1 MSRAMRNPNYETR
14 AGRVPKRSQAKER
27 IILEHLPQ
35 IKYIAQRIACK
46 LPPHI
51 EMDDLIS
58 AGVLG
63 LLDAAEKFDPK
74 RGVKFKTYADRRI
87 KGAILD
93 SLRNLDWAPRSLRK
107 KGKDLER
114 TYRELEQ
121 RLGRAASDSEVAEEL
136 GMAEEEL
143 QQLLGQ
149 LKGINLG
156 SFQEVT
162 SIDRSGGDG
171 LIRYAPEAPDQ
182 NPFVVFQR
190 KELKEML
197 TVAIDRLPKNERVVV
212 SLYYYDEL
220 TMKEIGEVLGVNE
233 SRVSQLHTKAMMRL
247 RGKLNKLDKD
257 SLPVTG

>member
-1 MSRAMRNPNYETR
+1 MRNPIYQTR
-14 AGRVPKRSQAKER
+14 TEKAPKKSQVRER

-107 KGKDLER
+107 KGKDLEKV
-114 TYRELEQ
+114 YRGLEQ
-121 RLGRAASDSEVAEEL
+121 RLGRPADDEEVAEEL
-136 GMAEEEL
+136 GITEEDL

-156 SFQEVT
+156 SFQEVA
-162 SIDRSGGDG
+162 SIDRSNGNGSV
-171 LIRYAPEAPDQ
+171 RYAPESPDQ
-182 NPFVVFQR
+182 DPFTLFQR
-190 KELKEML
+190 NELKETL
-197 TVAIDRLPKNERVVV
+197 TVAIDKLPQNERTVV

-220 TMKEIGEVLGVNE
+220 TMKEIGAVLGVNE
-233 SRVSQLHTKAMMRL
+233 SRVSQLHTKAMIRL
-247 RGKLNKLDKD
+247 KGKLNKLAKD
-257 SLPVTG
+257 